1 MKHIIYSAGVGKNR
15 ALRVGG
21 FQRKVSLI
29 LLIALA
35 LALPCSA
42 ALAEQIEIVG
52 AVTSAQAPAVQPTPA
67 ISEADEVD
75 MAMARAS
82 LKSEPMP
89 QGRLEGLIIG
99 IDPGHQAHANSDKE
113 PIAPGSSEK
122 KAKVA
127 SGTSGVSTGIPEY
140 ETDLEIALKLR
151 DALLDEGCTVYM
163 THDTADVDI
172 SNLERA
178 EMMNEYGCDIVLRLH
193 CDGSTD
199 RSANGIGMFVRK
211 TGEKQEESEAA
222 AHVLLEKMSEATGA
236 KARGVF
242 LRDTYTMN
250 NWSVV
255 PCILV
260 EMGYMSNPDEDEK
273 LNDPDYQSLLVDG
286 MVEGLCAYF
295 ER

>member
-1 MKHIIYSAGVGKNR
+1 MKRIIAV
-15 ALRVGG
+15 ALM
-21 FQRKVSLI
+21 LI
-29 LLIALA
+29 LSVSVAFCEETTVVGEVA
-35 LALPCSA
+35 VSEVPA
-42 ALAEQIEIVG
+42 AEATV
-52 AVTSAQAPAVQPTPA
+52 AP
-67 ISEADEVD
+67 SEAEETD
-75 MAMARAS
+75 MAHARAS
-82 LKSEPMP
+82 LKVEKMDE
-89 QGRLEGLIIG
+89 GRLEGIIIG
-99 IDPGHQAHANSDKE
+99 IDPGHQAHANSEKE
-113 PIAPGSSEK
+113 QVAPGSKET

-127 SGTSGVSTGIPEY
+127 SGTSGVSTGIAEY
-140 ETDLEIALKLR
+140 VTDLEIALQLR

-172 SNLERA
+172 SNKERA
-178 EMMNEYGCDIVLRLH
+178 EMMNAYGCDLVLRLH

-199 RSANGIGMFVRK
+199 SSANGIGMFVRK

-222 AHVLLEKMSEATGA
+222 AEVLLEKMSEATGA

-250 NWSVV
+250 NWSTV

-273 LNDPDYQSLLVDG
+273 LNDPSYQKLLVQG
-286 MVEGLCAYF
+286 MVEGVCTYF